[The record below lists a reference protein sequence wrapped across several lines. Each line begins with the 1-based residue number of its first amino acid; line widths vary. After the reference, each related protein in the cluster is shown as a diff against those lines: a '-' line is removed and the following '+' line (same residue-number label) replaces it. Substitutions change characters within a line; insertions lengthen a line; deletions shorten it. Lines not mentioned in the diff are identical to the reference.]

1 MTRLPRYAFEI
12 VNSFP
17 HDPSAFT
24 QGLIFDEGGLFE
36 STGNY
41 GSSSLRRVALETGA
55 VEQRVSLAP
64 ALFGEGIALWRD
76 SLIQL
81 TWRSGIALV
90 VDKRSFEPRRSYR
103 YRGEGWGLACDGQQ
117 FVMSDGSATLCFRD
131 PESFEITGR
140 RIVRAQGR
148 PVGGLNELQLVRGEL
163 FANVWPR
170 SEIARID
177 LATGVVTGWID
188 LDGLI
193 DPAEIGDPF
202 DDVLNGIAY
211 DADRDR
217 LFVTGKRWPRLFEI
231 RVVAAGA

>member
-1 MTRLPRYAFEI
+1 MTPLPRCAFEI
-12 VNSFP
+12 VNRFP
-17 HDPSAFT
+17 HDRSAFT

-41 GSSSLRRVALETGA
+41 GASSLRRVTVETGA
-55 VEQRVSLAP
+55 ALRRVRLAP

-90 VDKRSFEPRRSYR
+90 VDKHTFEPRRGFR

-117 FVMSDGSATLCFRD
+117 LLMSDGSATLYFRD
-131 PESFEITGR
+131 PETFEITGQLT
-140 RIVRAQGR
+140 VRERGR
-148 PVGGLNELQLVRGEL
+148 PLRGLNELQIVKGEL
-163 FANVWPR
+163 FANIWPR
-170 SEIARID
+170 SQIARIE
-177 LATGVVTGWID
+177 LATGVVTSWLD
-188 LDGLI
+188 LHGLI

-211 DADRDR
+211 DADRNR
-217 LFVTGKRWPRLFEI
+217 LFVTGKRWPWLFEI
-231 RVVAAGA
+231 RVVPAA